1 MSVGNIYCIFS
12 HRVFHRSLE
21 KEIPSLDAS
30 SKQLQLEKKTTE
42 NKLAVLEACQLDLEK
57 DLHLKKDSYFV
68 DRVQVLST
76 RLLEPKMKRRRG
88 RI

>member
-68 DRVQVLST
+68 DRVQVLPT